1 MPILLAFAN
10 PYDAMDNL
18 TSRPASRR
26 ALADLQYNSIL
37 ADQATSSDD
46 ESPGSREMRGEEART
61 AIGVSIGREQTRF
74 TSARTPAAEKTAA
87 IDREGGFFG
96 AALDG
101 SIEGLS
107 ETLDD
112 DDGEGEERESKGLN
126 ETIPGPATSRSPSR
140 PAERPPQH
148 IRKPSPWRVPD
159 LRHLGS
165 QRSSKTKAILH
176 NGFFGRKR
184 SWSGPDSWLPSLPK
198 GFNMT
203 SPFSSSREA
212 PKEAGQS
219 ASSPRRSTLGSASA
233 TTSQNVTIAQQGPSA
248 AGEHGEPT
256 KESEEAQAT
265 VGSLP
270 TNSQLQRIKSST
282 ARPPAL
288 RRSTSD
294 NSLITQRTLSRVS
307 SLGDDTRFEHIQE
320 QV

>member
-1 MPILLAFAN
+1 
-10 PYDAMDNL
+10 MDS
-18 TSRPASRR
+18 TTAISRPASRR

-37 ADQATSSDD
+37 AEQATSSED

-74 TSARTPAAEKTAA
+74 TSPRTPATEKAAA

-96 AALDG
+96 TVLDG
-101 SIEGLS
+101 TAEGVS

-112 DDGEGEERESKGLN
+112 DDEDERPTRQNQSQN
-126 ETIPGPATSRSPSR
+126 QTVASQAGPHSPSR
-140 PAERPPQH
+140 PAV
-148 IRKPSPWRVPD
+148 RKPSPWRVPD
-159 LRHLGS
+159 PKQFTS
-165 QRSSKTKAILH
+165 NQRSSKTKAILQ

-203 SPFSSSREA
+203 SPFSSSRDP
-212 PKEAGQS
+212 PKEVEKP
-219 ASSPRRSTLGSASA
+219 ASSPRRSTMC
-233 TTSQNVTIAQQGPSA
+233 TTSGTPPQDTRPQQLMPPS
-248 AGEHGEPT
+248 GERTESV
-256 KESEEAQAT
+256 KESEEARAT

-282 ARPPAL
+282 ARPRPPAL

-294 NSLITQRTLSRVS
+294 NSLVTQRTLSRVS